1 MLEQFHQSP
10 ISVLHPT
17 KPKTKKFLGPRHL
30 RRQVFGVTKDLHPIM
45 LRFYVVRETLH
56 TNRFSRVLWFGLNTR
71 LKCGTGEIVLHF
83 LSGLSAFA
91 KDYSI
96 KKMKKMAP

>member
-45 LRFYVVRETLH
+45 LQGFCYRANWGGNPPLE
-56 TNRFSRVLWFGLNTR
+56 
-71 LKCGTGEIVLHF
+71 
-83 LSGLSAFA
+83 
-91 KDYSI
+91 
-96 KKMKKMAP
+96 KKIPPM